1 MITYEVSVDAFDR
14 RLYEARD
21 PTAPIDPT
29 LVPYDLLTDKEKRK
43 NRERCQ
49 ELLKYM
55 QYQGNNLVRADRH
68 QGGDHGASKNPEN
81 RFANNL
87 LDKLIMYLDS
97 STPNMKLIKPS
108 ANFSREAIYWTFAL
122 LAVSF

>member
-1 MITYEVSVDAFDR
+1 MALQSLKY
-14 RLYEARD
+14 L
-21 PTAPIDPT
+21 
-29 LVPYDLLTDKEKRK
+29 
-43 NRERCQ
+43 RCQ

-55 QYQGNNLVRADRH
+55 QYQGNNLVRVNQH
-68 QGGDHGASKNPEN
+68 HGGDQGSASKNPEN

-108 ANFSREAIYWTFAL
+108 ANFSRGAIQQKSL
-122 LAVSF
+122 L